1 MSKSDPSFLDVEDE
15 DQRQKRIGSLLEKL
29 NVNQA
34 TSTSATTNSLLN
46 ITDDKPGP
54 IPPPSEL
61 LARVQA
67 FLPTIEASN
76 EALAQKNPEDI
87 DIENVA
93 EHEEQYIEMNLGLG
107 VFESKRPKTGSASE
121 DASSSEESESDSNS
135 DFDSESSAGS
145 KPNCDT
151 DDDESSSDSELNFY
165 IDRDQSSSDSESGDD
180 FNASRHDDNN
190 SDSSSGSSVHMRAV
204 VSRPIKP
211 LPRRVSQRA
220 DIQVLSSL
228 PAPERDTDVT

>member
-1 MSKSDPSFLDVEDE
+1 MSKRDPSFLDVEDD

-29 NVNQA
+29 NVTQA
-34 TSTSATTNSLLN
+34 ASTSAATNPLLN

-93 EHEEQYIEMNLGLG
+93 EHEERYIEMNLGLG
-107 VFESKRPKTGSASE
+107 VFESKRPKTGSGSE
-121 DASSSEESESDSNS
+121 DASSSEESESHSSS
-135 DFDSESSAGS
+135 DVNSESSSGS
-145 KPNCDT
+145 EPNCDT
-151 DDDESSSDSELNFY
+151 DDDESSSGSELDFY
-165 IDRDQSSSDSESGDD
+165 IDRDQSSSESGDD
-180 FNASRHDDNN
+180 DND
-190 SDSSSGSSVHMRAV
+190 SYSSSGSSVHMRAV
-204 VSRPIKP
+204 VTRPIKP

-220 DIQVLSSL
+220 ETQVPSSP
-228 PAPERDTDVT
+228 PAPERDTHVT